1 MKLWKKILILHA
13 VLLVYVLSGIC
24 SKYASALEFFTLKWF
39 GVYALQIMFLGIY
52 AILWQQILKML
63 PLNLSFANKSVTL
76 VWSMLFGIILFD
88 ETVSAL
94 NIVGAAIV
102 LAGVVVMVLGDKKNS
117 SSAPDADLT
126 HSEDNE
132 KKGVDGNDA

>member
-1 MKLWKKILILHA
+1 MLEVRISARILYPKM
-13 VLLVYVLSGIC
+13 VWSIC
-24 SKYASALEFFTLKWF
+24 A
-39 GVYALQIMFLGIY
+39 LGIY